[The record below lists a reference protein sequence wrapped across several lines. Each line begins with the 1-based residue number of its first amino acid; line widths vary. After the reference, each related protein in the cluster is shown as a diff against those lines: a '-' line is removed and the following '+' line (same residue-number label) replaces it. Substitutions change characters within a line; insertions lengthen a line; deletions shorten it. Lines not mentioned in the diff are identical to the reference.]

1 MSSNKRNAL
10 GRGLSALLEN
20 ADTDITT
27 SSEISSGQALVG
39 SISHISIDKIEANPF
54 QPRNE
59 FEEQRL
65 NELADSIKEQGI
77 IQPVT
82 VRKIGNDTFQLISG
96 ERRFRASKIAGLK
109 AIPAYVRIANDQA
122 MLEMAIVE
130 NIQRENLNAIEIGI
144 SYKRLIDECNIS
156 QEELSVKVGKNR
168 TTVTNYLRLLKL
180 PPIIQAGLRDEKISM
195 GHARALI
202 NVEDSLSQIAIFND
216 IIQQDLSVR
225 KTEEMVRN
233 NVKPSKKKQS
243 TTDNPKTLSPEYKKV
258 QKDLSDRLDSKVEI
272 KIEQAGKGKILIP
285 FLSDEDLNRII
296 ELLDF

>member
-27 SSEISSGQALVG
+27 RSEISSGQALAG

-243 TTDNPKTLSPEYKKV
+243 TTDHPKTLSPEYKKV
-258 QKDLSDRLDSKVEI
+258 QKNLSDRLDSKVEI

>member
-20 ADTDITT
+20 SATDITSRSELG
-27 SSEISSGQALVG
+27 SSQTIAG
-39 SISHISIDKIEANPF
+39 SIANIPLDKIEANPF

-59 FEEQRL
+59 FEAQRL
-65 NELADSIKEQGI
+65 QELSDSIKEQGI

-82 VRKIGNDTFQLISG
+82 VRKLGHDKYQLISG
-96 ERRFRASKIAGLK
+96 ERRFRASKLAGLQS
-109 AIPAYVRIANDQA
+109 IPAYIRIANDQA

-130 NIQRENLNAIEIGI
+130 NIQRENLNALEIGL
-144 SYKRLIDECNIS
+144 SYKRLIDDCNIS

-180 PPIIQAGLRDEKISM
+180 PPTIQAGIRDEKISM

-202 NVEDSLSQIAIFND
+202 NVEDPLSQIAIYND
-216 IIQQDLSVR
+216 IIRQDLSVR
-225 KTEEMVRN
+225 RTEEMVRD
-233 NVKPSKKKQS
+233 NVKPSKKKESKNTNQK
-243 TTDNPKTLSPEYKKV
+243 NISPEYKKV
-258 QKDLSDRLDSKVEI
+258 QKDLSERLDSKVEI
-272 KIEQAGKGKILIP
+272 KIETAGKGKILIP